1 MKFLPN
7 FLELFLRTNSPFSPE
22 TNVESVPEDSINEKD
37 KSQEELTDGL
47 EFFLIDI
54 WERPVSS
61 KVVIGRT
68 VKLSE
73 TRKNSNG
80 LLIGLFQTISIRT
93 VSYNRFSLQ
102 KI

>member
-1 MKFLPN
+1 MGEFHYEISAKLLGIVFENRNPI
-7 FLELFLRTNSPFSPE
+7 SPE
-22 TNVESVPEDSINEKD
+22 TNVESVLVDSINEKD

-47 EFFLIDI
+47 GFFLIDI
-54 WERPVSS
+54 WERRVSS

-80 LLIGLFQTISIRT
+80 LRIGHSRTILIRT
-93 VSYNRFSLQ
+93 VF
-102 KI
+102 